1 MNLIPNSPM
10 WNEAER
16 KAFGERLKA
25 LRKRKHWTQKELA
38 AKISLQLSQLNK
50 YEAGMHVPPAD
61 KLVDLAGLL
70 DTTTDYLLTG
80 STSEAAPLQNRKL
93 LERLRVL
100 ESFTP
105 EDQDTVIK
113 LIDAMIVK
121 HQVTGTIHQINQLA
135 GS

>member
-1 MNLIPNSPM
+1 MNPILSSPM

-38 AKISLQLSQLNK
+38 AKINLQLSQLNK

-61 KLVDLAGLL
+61 KLVELAGLL

-80 STSEAAPLQNRKL
+80 LTSEVTPLQNRKL
-93 LERLRVL
+93 LERLRLL
-100 ESFTP
+100 ESFAP
-105 EDQDTVIK
+105 EDQETVIK

-121 HQVTGTIHQINQLA
+121 HQVTGTIRQVNQFA
-135 GS
+135 GG

>member
-1 MNLIPNSPM
+1 MNRIPSSPM

-16 KAFGERLKA
+16 KTFGERLKA
-25 LRKRKHWTQKELA
+25 LRKRKQWTQKELA

-61 KLVDLAGLL
+61 KLVELAGLL

-80 STSEAAPLQNRKL
+80 LTSEAAPLQNRKL
-93 LERLRVL
+93 LERLRLV
-100 ESFTP
+100 ESFAP
-105 EDQDTVIK
+105 EDQETVIK

-121 HQVTGTIHQINQLA
+121 HQVTGTIRQVNQFA